1 MSEPATPSRLA
12 AWRERFGALP
22 GWFNEES
29 VLAWDCLLGFQA
41 ATGRRGHFLEIGV
54 YHGKSAGLAWLH
66 ARPGEEIVLVD
77 PYRLGEVRPALEAVR
92 AEGVHT
98 YALTSD
104 RLPMAELDR
113 VRGACRWLHV
123 DGEHTGSACAHD
135 LGVADSLLHDG
146 GVIVVD
152 DFMAANYPQVT
163 AATFAYLHSHPHRLR
178 LFLCGFHKGYL
189 ARPRTVRPYLEYLRD
204 RLQDD
209 LGERGFGARI
219 TLWKTTSP
227 DDMNCFGMRA
237 WDGRT
242 HVGLDW
248 DKTSI
253 LV

>member
-1 MSEPATPSRLA
+1 MTEPATPGKLA

-29 VLAWDCLLGFQA
+29 AAVWDCLLAFQA
-41 ATGRRGHFLEIGV
+41 TRHTRGHLLEIGV
-54 YHGKSAGLAWLH
+54 YHGKSAALAWLH
-66 ARPGEEIVLVD
+66 GRPGEELVLVD
-77 PYRLGEVRPALEAVR
+77 PYRLGEVRPLLEAVR
-92 AEGVHT
+92 PEGIT
-98 YALTSD
+98 AYPLTSD
-104 RLPMAELDR
+104 RLPLAELDR
-113 VRGACRWLHV
+113 LRGACRWLHV
-123 DGEHTGSACAHD
+123 DGEHTGTAVAHD
-135 LGVADSLLHDG
+135 LAVADALLHER
-146 GVIVVD
+146 GVVVVD

-163 AATFAYLHSHPHRLR
+163 AATFAYLQAHPHRLR

-189 ARPRTVRPYLEYLRD
+189 ARPRSVRAYLEYLRD
-204 RLQDD
+204 GLQGDLAARG
-209 LGERGFGARI
+209 LGERV

-248 DKTSI
+248 DKPSV